1 MSRPCV
7 TSRPRITFRPR
18 ITSRIT
24 SCITSRITS
33 RITSHLRA
41 LSCLAIAALSCL
53 ALPAW
58 ADATLGRV
66 ETLYIAASDDLLIE
80 VRQDRPARG
89 RLVAGVRL
97 RDGAGK
103 PTRRVL
109 VKVGS
114 ELVERGDIV
123 AIRLSDDTGG
133 FRTGPLADE
142 SRVVGVEARYDSPVA
157 QRFFANDNK
166 VAAATGGN

>member
-1 MSRPCV
+1 MSRTRVTSRPCV
-7 TSRPRITFRPR
+7 TSRV
-18 ITSRIT
+18 TSRVT
-24 SCITSRITS
+24 SNI
-33 RITSHLRA
+33 RA

-66 ETLYIAASDDLLIE
+66 ETLYIAASADLLIE

-97 RDGAGK
+97 RDEAGK
-103 PTRRVL
+103 PARRVL

-123 AIRLSDDTGG
+123 AVRLSEDTGG

-157 QRFFANDNK
+157 QRFFAGDSK